1 MYQKRV
7 LRAISAAL
15 CLASMMLGGQA
26 TQSYA
31 ATNRPAGKTRTY
43 FVAAEEVN
51 WDYAPSGR
59 DEAMGMDFD
68 EIAKGFTEPGP
79 HQIGRVNKKAM
90 YREYTDATF
99 STLKKRSPE
108 DAYLGIMGPILRGE
122 VGDTIEI
129 VFKNNAT
136 HPYSMHPH
144 GVLYAKDSEGADY
157 NDKTSGADQMDGC
170 VSPGTSHTYKWEVP
184 ERAGPGPN
192 DPSSIFWLYHS
203 HCDELRD
210 VASGLFGG
218 IIITKKGMALPDGRP
233 KDVDH
238 EFVNMY
244 IAINENQS
252 WYLDDNIRDH
262 TSDPKGIK
270 RADLG
275 TFTANGI
282 AGTVATT
289 GFAATNVKWSINGY
303 IYGNM
308 PMMTMKK
315 GDRVRWYVTTL
326 GDFNNA
332 HTPHWHGNTVLVAG
346 QRTDVL
352 AVTSAQMITADMV
365 PDAAGIWLYHCHIS
379 DHMLAGMVARY
390 EVKDK

>member
-1 MYQKRV
+1 MKA
-7 LRAISAAL
+7 LTGTSMAAL
-15 CLASMMLGGQA
+15 LVALLAVA
-26 TQSYA
+26 FA
-31 ATNRPAGKTRTY
+31 ANSTPSQTRTY
-43 FVAAEEVN
+43 YVAVDEVN
-51 WDYAPSGR
+51 WDYAPVGR

-68 EIAKGFTEPGP
+68 PIGKGFAESGP
-79 HQIGRVNKKAM
+79 HQIGRINKKAI

-99 STLKKRSPE
+99 TTLKPRSPE
-108 DAYLGIMGPILRGE
+108 DQYLGILGPILHGE
-122 VGDTIEI
+122 VGDTLKII
-129 VFKNNAT
+129 FKNNAT
-136 HPYSMHPH
+136 HPFSMHPH
-144 GVLYAKDSEGADY
+144 GVLYEKDSEGAEY
-157 NDKTSGADQMDGC
+157 NDNTRGKDKDYGC
-170 VSPGTSHTYKWEVP
+170 VAPGATHTYIWQIP

-192 DPSSIFWLYHS
+192 DPSSVFWLYHA

-218 IIITKKGMALPDGRP
+218 LVVTRRGMARPDGRP

-238 EFVNMY
+238 EFVTMF
-244 IAINENQS
+244 IAINENES

-262 TSDPKGIK
+262 TTDPKGVK
-270 RADLG
+270 KGELG
-275 TFTANGI
+275 VLTATGI
-282 AGTVATT
+282 AGTIANT
-289 GFAATNVKWSINGY
+289 GFLFTNVKWSINGY

-315 GDRVRWYVTTL
+315 GDHVRWYVATL

-352 AVTSAQMITADMV
+352 SLTSAQMITADMV
-365 PDAAGIWLYHCHIS
+365 PDATGIWLYHCHIS

-390 EVKDK
+390 EVKDR